1 MPVNQFYIDNATEQ
15 VEEFCNLHNSTLVMV
30 ATKNGEQWEENPK
43 ADYTISNPV
52 NGIYKLLFEY
62 HFSDTY
68 NLTIVKDK
76 QTLAT
81 CEQVYFET
89 LGDYIEEMTRSNPF
103 KNS

>member
-15 VEEFCNLHNSTLVMV
+15 VEEFCNLYNSTLIMV
-30 ATKNGEQWEENPK
+30 ATQNGEKWEENPK
-43 ADYTISNPV
+43 AEYTISNKV

-68 NLTIVKDK
+68 NLTIVKDN

-89 LGDYIEEMTRSNPF
+89 LGDYIEQMTKPKLF
-103 KNS
+103 KNY